1 MKEILFILL
10 QLVLQMR
17 EENRAEQINTIA
29 VLKTRMNAEKKY
41 AKMDDDA

>member
-10 QLVLQMR
+10 QLVLQRR

-29 VLKTRMNAEKKY
+29 VLKNPYECGKKN